1 MRISDWSSDVC
12 SSDLHVE
19 REMFGQQPKLDQYLF
34 LTNVVASGYG
44 GLEHRDS
51 TALICSR
58 SDLPRVGET
67 KLGKDYRSFLGLCS
81 HEYFHLW
88 NVKRLTAAQFLASDL
103 GSEAYTRDLWHYEE
117 IGRAASRERV
127 GQ

>member
-1 MRISDWSSDVC
+1 
-12 SSDLHVE
+12 
-19 REMFGQQPKLDQYLF
+19 MFGQQPKLDQYLF
-34 LTNVVASGYG
+34 LTHVVASGYG

-67 KLGKDYRSFLGLCS
+67 KLGRDYRSFLGLCS

-88 NVKRLTAAQFLASDL
+88 NVKRITAAKFLESAL
-103 GSEAYTRDLWHYEE
+103 GSAAYTRDLWHYEGLTSYRSE
-117 IGRAASRERV
+117 EHAFELRSLMCISYEV
-127 GQ
+127 FFLYK